1 MDYFLDQF
9 EEHNYETV
17 LAVSLNSGHPVRHV
31 LARIRERNLS
41 YRPLELK
48 EPIKVKKE
56 SKADLVKQ
64 IEKLLATNFKGLDK
78 LVLDDLVSL
87 RNALQK

>member
-9 EEHNYETV
+9 EEHNYETA
-17 LAVSLNSGHPVRHV
+17 LAVSLNSGHPIRHV
-31 LARIRERNLS
+31 LARIRERNLN

-48 EPIKVKKE
+48 EPVKMKKE

-64 IEKLLATNFKGLDK
+64 IENILGTSFKGLDK
-78 LVLDDLVSL
+78 LVLDDLVTL
-87 RNALQK
+87 RGAVQK

>member
-1 MDYFLDQF
+1 M
-9 EEHNYETV
+9 NYADALE
-17 LAVSLNSGHPVRHV
+17 LAKERGVHVRHI
-31 LARIRERNLS
+31 LAEIRRKGIE
-41 YRPLELK
+41 YTPLVYTEK
-48 EPIKVKKE
+48 PKVAKKE
-56 SKADLVKQ
+56 SKANLVKQ

>member
-1 MDYFLDQF
+1 MNVSNYDEALAYAA
-9 EEHNYETV
+9 EHGISIRAV
-17 LAVSLNSGHPVRHV
+17 LGKVR
-31 LARIRERNLS
+31 LLGLS
-41 YRPLELK
+41 YTP
-48 EPIKVKKE
+48 KVYVEKPKVRKE

>member
-1 MDYFLDQF
+1 MNVSNYDEALAYAA
-9 EEHNYETV
+9 EHGISIRAV
-17 LAVSLNSGHPVRHV
+17 LGKVRLLGLPYTPKV
-31 LARIRERNLS
+31 YVEK
-41 YRPLELK
+41 LK
-48 EPIKVKKE
+48 VTKKE